1 MELNRIYLGID
12 ASKGYAD
19 FIFYTSKK
27 VKLEKGFQ
35 LDDNIEGHQILKSK
49 LREFIDQGYQII
61 CGIEN
66 TGGYER
72 NWVNAIRGLSEKLKT
87 VEIYRLNPKAV
98 KHQIESLMKR
108 TINDSVSAEGI
119 AIYMINNYDLFK
131 EYWVK
136 SMAETIAV
144 TEEKMLNNMIH
155 SLMKQRTMKKNQLE
169 KVLYQT
175 FPEILKD
182 VSNGSNWVYTLLSK
196 YPSAASVKR
205 AKMSGLQSITKV
217 TERKAKELKSKAL
230 RSVATLSGEIP
241 SLMVSHHCKSIMQLN
256 KEIEKLKGVLIAKY
270 EDNEDVQ
277 RLINIQGIGAWTA
290 VGFYIEL
297 GDPRRFDN
305 TSQLAAFFGV
315 NPTFKQSGDGKYK
328 SKMSKQ
334 GSVRMR
340 STLYLMAHNLFM
352 QNEYFKNLYAKYR
365 STGKSHRSTIGIL
378 MHKILRIA
386 WGMMKSNTEFNPK
399 IDIKNQDKNKE
410 SEKAKNPISEKSRL
424 LQELTLEAPI
434 SKRNRKKRKAML
446 EPQSSTKDEN
456 TRSEHSQ
463 LQT

>member
-1 MELNRIYLGID
+1 M
-12 ASKGYAD
+12 
-19 FIFYTSKK
+19 
-27 VKLEKGFQ
+27 
-35 LDDNIEGHQILKSK
+35 IE
-49 LREFIDQGYQII
+49 F
-61 CGIEN
+61 
-66 TGGYER
+66 
-72 NWVNAIRGLSEKLKT
+72 T
-87 VEIYRLNPKAV
+87 V
-98 KHQIESLMKR
+98 
-108 TINDSVSAEGI
+108 
-119 AIYMINNYDLFK
+119 
-131 EYWVK
+131 
-136 SMAETIAV
+136 
-144 TEEKMLNNMIH
+144 
-155 SLMKQRTMKKNQLE
+155 
-169 KVLYQT
+169 
-175 FPEILKD
+175 
-182 VSNGSNWVYTLLSK
+182 
-196 YPSAASVKR
+196 
-205 AKMSGLQSITKV
+205 
-217 TERKAKELKSKAL
+217 
-230 RSVATLSGEIP
+230 
-241 SLMVSHHCKSIMQLN
+241 
-256 KEIEKLKGVLIAKY
+256 
-270 EDNEDVQ
+270 
-277 RLINIQGIGAWTA
+277 INIQGIGAWTT

-315 NPTFKQSGDGKYK
+315 NPTFKQNGDGKYK

-410 SEKAKNPISEKSRL
+410 SKKAKNPISKKSRL

-456 TRSEHSQ
+456 MRSEHSQ